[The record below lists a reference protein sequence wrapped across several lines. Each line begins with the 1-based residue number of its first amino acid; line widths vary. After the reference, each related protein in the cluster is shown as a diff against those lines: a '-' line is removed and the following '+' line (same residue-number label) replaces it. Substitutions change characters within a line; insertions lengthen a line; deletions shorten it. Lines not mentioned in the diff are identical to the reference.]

1 MALFNDPSVWRE
13 STQWKAVFGPTAIGD
28 ANSQLVANF
37 GSVDDTFGSKPDI
50 AEIAARIAEHFAMDV
65 YAELKNDIPTQF
77 RASRTSQGIREAGS
91 RQMQQQRAPVVTPHN
106 SRRVNRVGH
115 GTAPGRDR
123 SLTAF

>member
-13 STQWKAVFGPTAIGD
+13 SNQWKAVFGPTAIGD
-28 ANSQLVANF
+28 TNSQLVANF
-37 GSVDDTFGSKPDI
+37 GSVNENAASNMDI
-50 AEIAARIAEHFAMDV
+50 SELAARVAEQFAMDV

-77 RASRTSQGIREAGS
+77 RSSRTSQGNRDGGS
-91 RQMQQQRAPVVTPHN
+91 RALQPQRTPVVTPHN
-106 SRRVNRVGH
+106 SRRVARIGH